1 MPLDKRRQFQK
12 LMADTSSKQIAKIY
26 FESIRALARDA
37 TVAEQIYQKSKDAK
51 VQLVAADCPDLL
63 THDPTPVQTFLRRV
77 MFAMIE
83 LEKNLIVQRL
93 ADGRAK
99 KHKAMESKVLDAK
112 RKNKRLSFGDITQK
126 GKAKSSG
133 AHSALQEDGVLS
145 VKQKNQMTKAIQD
158 RKKGTFGWRVLQV
171 KFGEILGIPIKSHE
185 RARRISQEFEL
196 HLKKRFR

>member
-93 ADGRAK
+93 ANGRAK

-133 AHSALQEDGVLS
+133 A
-145 VKQKNQMTKAIQD
+145 N
-158 RKKGTFGWRVLQV
+158 
-171 KFGEILGIPIKSHE
+171 
-185 RARRISQEFEL
+185 
-196 HLKKRFR
+196 